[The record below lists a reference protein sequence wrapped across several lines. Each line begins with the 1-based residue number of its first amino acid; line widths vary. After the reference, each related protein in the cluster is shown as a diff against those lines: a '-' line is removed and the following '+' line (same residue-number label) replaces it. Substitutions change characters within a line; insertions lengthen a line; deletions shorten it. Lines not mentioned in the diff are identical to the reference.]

1 MKPKE
6 NHEVSARAQ
15 VKTISNRTTDL
26 KESILKP
33 LGQGKQPDKGQFH
46 LQVDRQAKL
55 SYATFE
61 AAKEA
66 ALAIK
71 KAHPMLHVS
80 VYDAVEGENKLIEL
94 PK

>member
-1 MKPKE
+1 MTKPKE
-6 NHEVSARAQ
+6 NREMSARARA
-15 VKTISNRTTDL
+15 KTINTTDL
-26 KESILKP
+26 KEPILKP
-33 LGQGKQPDKGQFH
+33 PGQEKQPDKGQFH
-46 LQVDRQAKL
+46 LKVDRQTKT

-71 KAHPMLHVS
+71 KAHPMLHVA
-80 VYDAVEGENKLIEL
+80 VYDAVEWVNKLIEL